1 MTHFFLCLGLNVGA
15 VEKMQM
21 EQEAAK
27 HGLTVVTAALFLA
40 GEMAG
45 SGVLALPN
53 AMIGTGESAVV
64 IGISLT
70 PGAGVSILKMYGFVT
85 EYSFL

>member
-1 MTHFFLCLGLNVGA
+1 MENPLLLSSGLNVGQ

-27 HGLTVVTAALFLA
+27 HGLGVVTAALFLA

-53 AMIGTGESAVV
+53 AMIGTGKSSFQTRT
-64 IGISLT
+64 IQFFYHLT
-70 PGAGVSILKMYGFVT
+70 WKF
-85 EYSFL
+85 